1 MNIEKLYVNKIGKGS
16 PIIMLHGFP
25 LDHNSLMP
33 FESYFD
39 ENSKWQ
45 RYYID
50 LPGMGQSRG
59 AGAIKSA
66 SDVLQLLIQYIEE
79 EFSNRKFAVVGYSF
93 GALLAT
99 ALADQFSDQ

>member
-1 MNIEKLYVNKIGKGS
+1 
-16 PIIMLHGFP
+16 
-25 LDHNSLMP
+25 
-33 FESYFD
+33 
-39 ENSKWQ
+39 
-45 RYYID
+45 
-50 LPGMGQSRG
+50 MGQSRG